1 MNKLKEKYIY
11 NISNIVL
18 TDERN
23 DYIKLETINRYKKRK
38 KKNKI
43 INTIII
49 ILIFLVLFII
59 IFINYYSNKSKDVLM
74 AYAESETR
82 KLTILVINK
91 AITKQMSDS
100 WANDIFDVVYN
111 DKGEII
117 LIDFNSQN
125 TAKILSTMTSLIEL
139 NLRAIEEGKIDMLE
153 LPNNSLESYDMDLLE
168 KGIITY
174 IPFGIAT
181 GSSLLYNLGP
191 KIPVKLSLLGDVIT
205 GFSTDVTEYGINNAL
220 IKLMID
226 VKVDTRI
233 ILPIISEEITI
244 NANIPIAMKVVQG
257 KIPDYYMN
265 GFTSRSNISN

>member
-1 MNKLKEKYIY
+1 MRMILK
-11 NISNIVL
+11 
-18 TDERN
+18 R
-23 DYIKLETINRYKKRK
+23 KRK

-82 KLTILVINK
+82 KLTTLVMNK

>member
-1 MNKLKEKYIY
+1 
-11 NISNIVL
+11 
-18 TDERN
+18 
-23 DYIKLETINRYKKRK
+23 
-38 KKNKI
+38 
-43 INTIII
+43 
-49 ILIFLVLFII
+49 
-59 IFINYYSNKSKDVLM
+59 
-74 AYAESETR
+74 
-82 KLTILVINK
+82 
-91 AITKQMSDS
+91 MSDS